1 MFEIQLFGLAT
12 AQFKGTPLTFRSAK
26 IRALLAYLAVN
37 PGQPQRREFLAT
49 LLWGDAPDKQ
59 ARSSLRVALNRLQQT
74 LAPVLEADLMGERP
88 LLEVTR
94 QTVQLNLSPAW
105 CSVDTAVFQ
114 EKLNQ
119 CRTWSPADWWRLA
132 ACIPHLET
140 AVHLY
145 HEDFLAG
152 LHLDDSPEFEAWQLT
167 LMERYYQQYVMALDA
182 LARHYLVLG
191 YYDKALAY
199 ARRLLAS
206 EPWREL
212 PHRLIMQT
220 LAEMGQPEMALQQFR
235 QCRRILAQE
244 LDAEPDEATVALAKQ
259 IETGHFHKRPLAPEI
274 PTLFIG
280 RTEEL
285 HWLKARLIDP
295 THRLLTLAGP
305 GGIGKTRLALTAAE
319 QIGHYFPDGVC
330 FVSLADVGQPN
341 EAENSLLAALAE
353 ALPMPVAEDPPL
365 QEQVVSYLSKRELV
379 IVLDNFEDVSTAVG
393 LVLDLLAAAPHVT
406 FLVTSRIRLDCQ
418 PEQVFHVK
426 GLPIPPKTAGAAAPD
441 YASTRLFLERARQRL
456 PYFTPTA
463 TDLHH
468 IVDLCRLTD
477 GMPLALLLAAS
488 WVEEFSCAE
497 IATAVRQNMRLLSKS
512 TTGILPRQR
521 NVQAVF
527 EHSWQQLSTTE
538 QAALARLSLFV
549 AEFSREAALTV
560 AEATPTMLTV
570 LTAKC
575 MIEAVGSGRYH
586 FHPLLR
592 HMAGEKL
599 TALPETEA
607 IAQTTFVA
615 WYAQFLARLQ
625 ADLNGSEQMAAVAS
639 IRPESANVRHVWQLA
654 LASAN
659 IADIE
664 QLAFPLAAFY
674 DDTAQYAAGLAHFEW
689 AKQQLEIAAA
699 TETKVYAQ
707 VLLLL
712 GMFLERM
719 HRHKEA
725 ISVLQ
730 TMLSH
735 TAVVNDWDLSGQ
747 GQFRL
752 GCILMHEQ
760 ESSQALASLQKAE
773 QIFTRLEDEAMLAK
787 IYLTQGGILRSLG
800 QYTSARKKLAI
811 SLELRREIGNPRMLT
826 IGLNGFGYLLIRM
839 GEFTE
844 AVSLLQESLEL
855 ERQLGHQA
863 GIVATLINLS
873 LAYDH
878 LEKWEAAE
886 SGLAEALDLTR
897 ALEDREGEAICLNNL
912 GYAAV
917 KQGFYEKAIPYLQE
931 SLRIKQEN
939 QAKVGI
945 IFSTIHLG
953 HAYIGLNQLETARSL
968 LVEACSQAEALAQK
982 PLWLSCQVALAQLC
996 LAEGNR
1002 DEAVRLARL
1011 VQADEAAWEQS
1022 RRQASLLLQQ
1032 IA

>member
-37 PGQPQRREFLAT
+37 HGQPQRREFLAT

-74 LAPVLEADLMGERP
+74 LAPVLEADLVGERP

-119 CRTWSPADWWRLA
+119 CRTWSPVDWWRLA
-132 ACIPHLET
+132 VCIPHLEA
-140 AVHLY
+140 AVHLH

-152 LHLDDSPEFEAWQLT
+152 LHLDDSPEFEAWQLS
-167 LMERYYQQYVMALDA
+167 LMERYYQQNVMALDA

-191 YYDKALAY
+191 YYDKALVY

-206 EPWREL
+206 EPWREM

-220 LAEMGQPEMALQQFR
+220 LAEMGQTEMALQQFR
-235 QCRRILAQE
+235 QCRQILAQE
-244 LDAEPDEATVALAKQ
+244 LDAEPDAATVELAKQ
-259 IETGHFHKRPLAPEI
+259 IETGQFHKRPLASEM
-274 PTLFIG
+274 PTPFIG

-295 THRLLTLAGP
+295 TYRLLTLAGP

-330 FVSLADVGQPN
+330 FVSLADIGQH

-353 ALPMPVAEDPPL
+353 ALPMPIAEDTPL
-365 QEQVVSYLSKRELV
+365 QEQIVSYLSKRELV
-379 IVLDNFEDVSTAVG
+379 IVLDNFEDVATAVG
-393 LVLDLLAAAPHVT
+393 LVLDLLTASPQVT

-441 YASTRLFLERARQRL
+441 YASTRLFIERARQRL

-497 IATAVRQNMRLLSKS
+497 IATAVRQNMRLLAKS
-512 TTGILPRQR
+512 ATGILPRQR

-527 EHSWQQLSTTE
+527 EHSWQQLSPAE
-538 QAALARLSLFV
+538 QEALARLSLFV

-560 AEATPTMLTV
+560 AQATPTMLTV

-575 MIEAVGSGRYH
+575 MIEAAGSGRYR

-607 IAQTTFVA
+607 GAQRAFVA
-615 WYAQFLARLQ
+615 WYAQFLDKLQ
-625 ADLNGSEQMAAVAS
+625 ADLNGAEQLAAVAS
-639 IRPESANVRHVWQLA
+639 IRQESANVRHAWQLA
-654 LASAN
+654 LTSAD
-659 IADIE
+659 IAGIE
-664 QLAFPLAAFY
+664 QLASPLAAFY
-674 DDTAQYAAGLAHFEW
+674 DDTGQHATGLAQFEW
-689 AKQQLEIAAA
+689 ARQQLESTAA
-699 TETKVYAQ
+699 TDTKVYAQ

-719 HRHKEA
+719 HRHKDA
-725 ISVLQ
+725 TTVVQ

-735 TAVVNDWDLSGQ
+735 TAVVNHWELSGQ
-747 GQFRL
+747 GHFRL

-760 ESSQALASLQKAE
+760 ETTQALTNLQKAE

-787 IYLTQGGILRSLG
+787 IYHTQGGILRSLG
-800 QYTSARKKLAI
+800 QYASARKKMEI

-826 IGLNGFGYLLIRM
+826 IGLSGFGYLLIRM

-844 AVSLLQESLEL
+844 AASLLQEALAL

-886 SGLAEALDLTR
+886 LGLAEALELAR
-897 ALEDREGEAICLNNL
+897 ELEDWEGEAICLNNL
-912 GYAAV
+912 GHAAV

-939 QAKVGI
+939 QNKAGI

-953 HAYIGLNQLETARSL
+953 HAYIGLNQLGTARSFL
-968 LVEACSQAEALAQK
+968 LEACSQAEALAQK
-982 PLWLSCQVALAQLC
+982 PLWLSCQVALAQLY

-1002 DEAVRLARL
+1002 EEAARLARL
-1011 VQADEAAWEQS
+1011 VQEDEAAWEQS
-1022 RRQASLLLQQ
+1022 RRDASLLLQQ